1 MSGLRSWTG
10 REFHRRGPAAGSD
23 SPCQQCPFSHR
34 LVGGDA
40 QLVEVIARWC
50 SGPSWVRDDDD
61 DDYGDSGCYSWGYY
75 SSSGPNVPQF
85 CYTGHSVF
93 SRATRTFLTNFTFN
107 RLCMKLFKTG
117 SIDVAKDCQS
127 FFAIDL
133 SSCVLKRRQYKF
145 VLRYKNFYSQFF
157 QFCSFLLLLS
167 LFMLQL
173 VWWIKTNIGVM
184 IRLQG

>member
-40 QLVEVIARWC
+40 QFVEVTARWC

-85 CYTGHSVF
+85 CYTGHSVC

-133 SSCVLKRRQYKF
+133 LTLKEGSISLYYDIKIST
-145 VLRYKNFYSQFF
+145 VSFF
-157 QFCSFLLLLS
+157 QFFAVSCYYCRCLYC
-167 LFMLQL
+167 
-173 VWWIKTNIGVM
+173 N
-184 IRLQG
+184 